1 MNNLPLQFVL
11 LLGER
16 FSVVVH
22 VVLAQHQLNV
32 LQLLTARQVSHILTQ
47 LFVPLIFTRAVNK
60 FRSAQPSQF
69 STYPSQYIDTPVLA
83 VLSSDQERLES
94 SVEAN

>member
-60 FRSAQPSQF
+60 FSQISLKAF
-69 STYPSQYIDTPVLA
+69 FVFNTEEKAGS
-83 VLSSDQERLES
+83 
-94 SVEAN
+94 